1 MCQLLQS
8 TFKVIASILGVLV
21 YMRQALDGGTGRSRQ
36 PSMSLDLMRSQ
47 GGGNPR
53 RTSTGTFTGS
63 AFAPSRQ
70 SLQNAASVALPPAAK
85 ARGCFLHHG
94 MPGSTSAPSQ
104 RSLLHPLCRQLLK

>member
-8 TFKVIASILGVLV
+8 TFKVITSILGVLV
-21 YMRQALDGGTGRSRQ
+21 YMRQALDGGT
-36 PSMSLDLMRSQ
+36 
-47 GGGNPR
+47 
-53 RTSTGTFTGS
+53 TGTFTGS